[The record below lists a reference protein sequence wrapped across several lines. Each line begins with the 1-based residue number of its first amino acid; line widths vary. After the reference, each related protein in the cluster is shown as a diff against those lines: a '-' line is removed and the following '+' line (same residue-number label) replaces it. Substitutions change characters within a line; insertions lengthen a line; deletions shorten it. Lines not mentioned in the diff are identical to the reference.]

1 MFQGGGGGAIRRY
14 TASHTIDL
22 LNGKYFCKGQ
32 SLCSKNN
39 LKRTPLKFAFKC
51 TITFVMKPFP
61 ALRCKHPFSRLSD
74 PLEGQI
80 KLSFVAVKI
89 PRTQNHSSER
99 TKARIIF

>member
-1 MFQGGGGGAIRRY
+1 MY
-14 TASHTIDL
+14 DHS
-22 LNGKYFCKGQ
+22 
-32 SLCSKNN
+32 SLGNIPC
-39 LKRTPLKFAFKC
+39 LKMQTLFLE
-51 TITFVMKPFP
+51 
-61 ALRCKHPFSRLSD
+61 ALS